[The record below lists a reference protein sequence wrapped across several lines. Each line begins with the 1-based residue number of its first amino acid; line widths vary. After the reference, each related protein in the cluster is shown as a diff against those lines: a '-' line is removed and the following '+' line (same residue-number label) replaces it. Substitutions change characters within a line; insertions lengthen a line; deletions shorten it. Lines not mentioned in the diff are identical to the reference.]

1 VFIVSNIIVYFIY
14 SCENILDTNQC
25 DCEIVISYH
34 NYTIR
39 DWEETDRYFHEQNYD
54 NGGCADRTILSTG
67 DFDTISTT
75 LYLNG
80 EIDTSYQISSGVF
93 HNVSSVYQ
101 PFHLKYLNGKYF
113 LNYIYDI

>member
-1 VFIVSNIIVYFIY
+1 LDSNH
-14 SCENILDTNQC
+14 C